1 MKIYFLENVQTFG
14 GARKSTIELAL
25 RLRKNHDIE
34 IVDIHGCCEPFVN
47 SCQEQGIPLWIVE
60 PKDKQIILLSSKI
73 WKKLWNSFKF
83 LKHALRVNRIL
94 IKRLSQKRED
104 CLVVVNN
111 SKVLSYLF
119 YRPKYV
125 KIALFARGWFLPQ
138 QITSKDRYLYK
149 RLVDK
154 YICVSEATR
163 YAIHSA
169 GLAPLDKINV
179 VQNAIDVNQFAA
191 IPPFEK
197 GGEELKLLFSGGFL
211 PTKGQKIAIGIAKR
225 LRDKGVDFKMILTG
239 IIYKGEVSEK
249 YYNHIQK
256 TIIDEHL
263 DKYVSI
269 VVGKNDVINYFKW
282 CDIFVHP
289 SDTEGLPR
297 VVMEAMACKKAVI
310 ANAVGGVT
318 DYVLHG
324 FTGFLTRHNN
334 VDDYVE
340 YITLLN
346 ENRSLLEEVSN
357 NGYRLVANCFTA
369 EQQIEQMNKALE
381 L

>member
-1 MKIYFLENVQTFG
+1 MKIYFLENVQSFG
-14 GARKSTIELAL
+14 GARKATIELAQ
-25 RLRKNHDIE
+25 RLQTKHAVE
-34 IVDIHGCCEPFVN
+34 IIDIHGCCEPFVQT
-47 SCQEQGIPLWIVE
+47 CHEVGLQLWVVD
-60 PKDKQIILLSSKI
+60 PKGKQIILSSGNV
-73 WKKLWNSFKF
+73 WKRLWNSFKF
-83 LKHALRVNRIL
+83 LKHALRINRL
-94 IKRLSQKRED
+94 LSKRLSQED
-104 CLVVVNN
+104 ECLVVVNN

-119 YRPKYV
+119 FRPKNV

-138 QITSKDRYLYK
+138 QMSTKDRFLYK

-154 YICVSEATR
+154 YMCVSEATR
-163 YAIHSA
+163 YAVHSA
-169 GLAPLDKINV
+169 KLASLERINV
-179 VQNAIDVNQFAA
+179 VQNAIDVKQ
-191 IPPFEK
+191 FEK
-197 GGEELKLLFSGGFL
+197 VKPIENEGKELKILLSGGFL
-211 PTKGQKIAIGIAKR
+211 PTKGQNVAIEIAKR
-225 LRDKGVDFKMILTG
+225 LKEKNLDFKMILTG
-239 IIYKGEVSEK
+239 IIYKGDVSEK
-249 YYNHIQK
+249 FCQHIQQR
-256 TIIDEHL
+256 IADEHL
-263 DKYVSI
+263 EDKVSV
-269 VVGKNDVINYFKW
+269 VVGKNDVRDYFKW

-346 ENRSLLEEVSN
+346 ENRDLFEKIST
-357 NGYRLVANCFTA
+357 NGYNLVANCFTS

>member
-14 GARKSTIELAL
+14 GARKSTIELAH
-25 RLRKNHDIE
+25 RMHNNRDVE
-34 IVDIHGCCEPFVN
+34 IIDIHGCCKAFVN
-47 SCQEQGIPLWIVE
+47 ECKKLSLSLWVV
-60 PKDKQIILLSSKI
+60 DKRDAPIILSSPKM
-73 WKKLWNSFKF
+73 WKKIKNIFLFLFHAFKI
-83 LKHALRVNRIL
+83 NRIL
-94 IKRLSQKRED
+94 YSRLSKED
-104 CLVVVNN
+104 NCLIVVNN

-119 YRPKYV
+119 FCPPNV

-138 QITSKDRYLYK
+138 QISLKDRCLYK

-163 YAIHSA
+163 YAVHSA

-179 VQNAIDVNQFAA
+179 VQNAIDVSKFAD
-191 IPPFEK
+191 IQPFEE
-197 GGEELKLLFSGGFL
+197 GGKELKLLFSGGFL
-211 PTKGQKIAIGIAKR
+211 PTKGQKVAIEIAKR
-225 LRDKGVDFKMILTG
+225 LREKDVDFKIILTG
-239 IIYKGEVSEK
+239 IIYKGEASEK
-249 YYNHIQK
+249 YYKYIQR
-256 TIIDEHL
+256 TIIDQQL
-263 DKYVSI
+263 DKYISI

-346 ENRSLLEEVSN
+346 ENRTLLEAVSN
-357 NGYRLVANCFTA
+357 NGYHLVANCFTA
-369 EQQIEQMNKALE
+369 DQQIVQMNKALN
-381 L
+381 